1 MPSALQ
7 IDHIRSFHTS
17 TLASLT
23 LLSVNNVP
31 AAALP
36 RYTHISACEH
46 TRQMCDTFKAIEPL
60 MMGPQEI
67 VNRLHQFIIQH
78 RTCEDISD
86 GVNREGTRCS
96 HVCNTIGKRK
106 SKPRLERLQEL

>member
-1 MPSALQ
+1 
-7 IDHIRSFHTS
+7 
-17 TLASLT
+17 
-23 LLSVNNVP
+23 
-31 AAALP
+31 
-36 RYTHISACEH
+36 
-46 TRQMCDTFKAIEPL
+46 MCDTFKAIEPL

-78 RTCEDISD
+78 RTCEDISG

-96 HVCNTIGKRK
+96 HVYNTIGKRK